1 MRPAIGSLGGTEWL
15 TQWAFLVESQAM
27 MVLELL
33 VEGTRVRSSVVEPGG
48 LERFPREPSRA
59 LGDRRSHSPIR
70 RAVLSPLTRKCPL
83 EGLSVRA
90 GGLAAEGN
98 YRLFGEAEFAPIGD
112 CRLLSLREGSQIPP

>member
-48 LERFPREPSRA
+48 FELV
-59 LGDRRSHSPIR
+59 H
-70 RAVLSPLTRKCPL
+70 
-83 EGLSVRA
+83 
-90 GGLAAEGN
+90 
-98 YRLFGEAEFAPIGD
+98 
-112 CRLLSLREGSQIPP
+112 